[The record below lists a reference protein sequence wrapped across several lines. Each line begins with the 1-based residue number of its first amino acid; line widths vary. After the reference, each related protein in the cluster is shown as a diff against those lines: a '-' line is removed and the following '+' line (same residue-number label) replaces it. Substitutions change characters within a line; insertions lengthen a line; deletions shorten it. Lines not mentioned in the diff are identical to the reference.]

1 MTGWTGSFPTPITV
15 YHQVWTE
22 TGGTDTH
29 GNPVAALAPAV
40 ARKVQAINEFGRR
53 GSSHEI
59 IDVDYLLRTET
70 MLEMGV
76 ADVTLYNPK
85 DEVIIG
91 ATGLD
96 GNGNV
101 VGGTAF
107 HVEGNP
113 SDNRMGP
120 FPLLNKILGG
130 AVRLRRVT

>member
-1 MTGWTGSFPTPITV
+1 
-15 YHQVWTE
+15 
-22 TGGTDTH
+22 
-29 GNPVAALAPAV
+29 
-40 ARKVQAINEFGRR
+40 
-53 GSSHEI
+53 
-59 IDVDYLLRTET
+59 